1 MAGCLLLV
9 LLAVPLAARDADLM
23 HQLSSTPTLQH
34 VVNECSVS
42 TTKAC
47 PGLVSRVEVN
57 PMTGI
62 SSRTL
67 EWHAARLTGPGSET
81 REGVPV
87 LQMPE
92 KAAGFMMD
100 SPSSTIQVT
109 EHSTGEE
116 TATDAV
122 FFHSLSILD
131 VELVGFDV
139 QVNDQEFVVSD
150 PRELNISQSGRQ
162 PVSGEESPQWRHT
175 VTLPGASVLKLIPW
189 SRFPCGPRRGGRPVL
204 TWRLRYRYNTC
215 DGHQHLYLA
224 WPFSHQ
230 LDWSHKRCCR
240 LRAPRTTID
249 AVGTSFVD
257 AAVRVP
263 QGQLVV
269 WTSLNPGHNVV
280 QIADPATTPNQCSA
294 LPGGFRSSYYGDWDY
309 DYLGGAYEYKRAAA
323 AIGLEHYMCEPHCP
337 TGGMRASLEV
347 HGLGCLMQWGWAH
360 EGDGTSHIDSGHAA
374 GVHHACLITPHR
386 SIPCAAIRHRG
397 YLPPYV
403 LLPL

>member
-1 MAGCLLLV
+1 
-9 LLAVPLAARDADLM
+9 M

-131 VELVGFDV
+131 VELVGLDV

-280 QIADPATTPNQCSA
+280 QARALLHAHGPLHDMRMYYYFAYCMCLEALCSLKGLSLRSGCNQEVTLCVVWRADCRPRNHPQPM
-294 LPGGFRSSYYGDWDY
+294 LR
-309 DYLGGAYEYKRAAA
+309 
-323 AIGLEHYMCEPHCP
+323 P
-337 TGGMRASLEV
+337 TR
-347 HGLGCLMQWGWAH
+347 
-360 EGDGTSHIDSGHAA
+360 
-374 GVHHACLITPHR
+374 GVPEL
-386 SIPCAAIRHRG
+386 
-397 YLPPYV
+397 V
-403 LLPL
+403 LR